1 MRAKF
6 LLLGATALG
15 LLAVAATSATAG
27 GFYLQEQSVRGLGRA
42 YSGEA
47 SDTGAE
53 SLWWNPA
60 AIAQVQG
67 LEIANGAHA
76 ILTSVKSTDSGS
88 TISRPGQA
96 TAPIGGD
103 PRVYNPVLF
112 GVVPNGDVAWRLND
126 HIAIGFAVSSPFNFI
141 TKNPPQSWARY
152 EGEKSLLFN
161 LDLQPTI
168 AIHVNRFLDLGAGFD
183 AQYIDATLSNAL
195 PNLSPLLPDGQ
206 QKLSGDGWDYGYIV
220 GAQLHPTDR
229 VTVGLSYRSGI
240 KHDLDGNVE
249 VTALQGTAAAQAFNT
264 AATANFRTPWIA
276 TIGARWQATPRLALN
291 AQVQHFGW
299 SDFDAIRVTYAGAT
313 QLTPQ
318 NYRDTTSAAVGADFA
333 VSRKLTVRA
342 GVQYDPTPTPND
354 GRTVRVPDSDRYL
367 FSAGAT
373 IAPTERLSLDFAAGY
388 VDFEGAHVNSRA
400 DAFAGTAAYTPVNLQ
415 GDVTGE
421 GVILSAGARFHF

>member
-1 MRAKF
+1 MRIQT
-6 LLLGATALG
+6 LLLAASALG
-15 LLAVAATSATAG
+15 LVAAATPAAAG

-47 SDTGAE
+47 SDTGAT

-67 LEIANGAHA
+67 VEIANGAHA
-76 ILTSVKSTDSGS
+76 ILTSVKSTDAGS
-88 TISRPGQA
+88 TLNRPGQA
-96 TAPIGGD
+96 AAPVGGD

-112 GVVPNGDVAWRLND
+112 GVVPNGDVAWRIND
-126 HIAIGFAVSSPFNFI
+126 HLAIGLAVSSPFNFI
-141 TKNPPQSWARY
+141 TKNPTSSWARY

-161 LDLQPTI
+161 LDIQPTL
-168 AIHVNRFLDLGAGFD
+168 AVHVNRYLDLGVGFD
-183 AQYIDATLSNAL
+183 AQYIDATLTNAL

-206 QKLSGDGWDYGYIV
+206 QALSGDGWDYGYVV
-220 GAQLHPTDR
+220 GAQVHPTDR
-229 VTVGLSYRSGI
+229 FTIGLSYRSGI
-240 KHDLDGNVE
+240 KHDLDGTVQ
-249 VTALQGTAAAQAFNT
+249 VTALQGTPAALTLDT

-276 TIGARWQATPRLALN
+276 TLGGRWQATSRLALS

-313 QLTPQ
+313 QATPQ
-318 NYRDTTSAAVGADFA
+318 NYRDTTSAAVGADYL
-333 VSRKLTVRA
+333 VNRRLTVRA

-354 GRTVRVPDSDRYL
+354 GRTVRVPDSDRFL
-367 FSAGAT
+367 FSAGTT
-373 IAPTERLSLDFAAGY
+373 IKPSERLSLDFAAGY

-400 DAFAGTAAYTPVNLQ
+400 DAFAGTAAYTPVNMQ

-421 GVILSAGARFHF
+421 GVILSAGARLNF